1 VIAPENGT
9 GQVALATDEGLSYHR
24 ILGCPECGT
33 RQSLPDAPPRTTIRC
48 ITCAGTLER
57 THGRSL
63 TGALACSSATLLLL
77 VPANLCMF
85 LRTDALGVSRSSH
98 LASAATAM
106 ARDGWPLLAIV
117 VFLFVVLFPIL
128 RFALL
133 TAVLGALELGRHPRW
148 LGPAFRWANRLATWA
163 MLDVFLIGLAVA
175 YARLA
180 DSVAV
185 QVGAG
190 AYCFIAAAILS
201 LIVRATLDKAAVWS
215 MIAPDRAPQPLEDA
229 IECTDCD
236 LLVGGHREGAP
247 CPRCGARTLRRRRES
262 LSRTIALTLAGLLL
276 YIPANLYPL
285 ATLPIHYQPTTYT
298 VLEGVIELAQNGLW
312 DLAILVFTA
321 SFAIPFLKLAGIGWC
336 IHSVLRRSDRHLV
349 AKTHTYRMVEEIGR
363 WSMVDPFV
371 IGAFVPVMNYNS
383 LIYGRA
389 EPAAVPF
396 TCVVILTIIAAKTFD
411 PRLMWDAGQPKLRSA
426 H

>member
-1 VIAPENGT
+1 MTVGDA
-9 GQVALATDEGLSYHR
+9 SYHR

-48 ITCAGTLER
+48 VTCEGTLER
-57 THGRSL
+57 THGRSVS
-63 TGALACSSATLLLL
+63 GALACASATLLLL
-77 VPANLCMF
+77 IPANLCMF
-85 LRTDALGVSRSSH
+85 LRTDALGVSRSS
-98 LASAATAM
+98 LLVSAATAM
-106 ARDGWPLLAIV
+106 LKDGWPVLSII

-133 TAVLGALELGRHPRW
+133 TAVLGAIELGRRPRW

-185 QVGAG
+185 QVGWG

-215 MIAPDRAPQPLEDA
+215 LIAPDRAPQPIAEA

-236 LLVGGHREGAP
+236 LLVGGHREGVP
-247 CPRCGARTLRRRRES
+247 CPRCGARTLRRKPES

-336 IHSVLRRSDRHLV
+336 IFSVLRRSNTHLV

-411 PRLMWDAGQPKLRSA
+411 PRLMWDAAQPKLRSA